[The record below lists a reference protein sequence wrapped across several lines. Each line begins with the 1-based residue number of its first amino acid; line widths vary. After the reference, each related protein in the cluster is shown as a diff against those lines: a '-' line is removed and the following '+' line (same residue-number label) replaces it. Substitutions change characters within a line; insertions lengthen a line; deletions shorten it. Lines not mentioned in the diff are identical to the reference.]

1 MHGRAPADA
10 DDVAVLD
17 DFAEVFGAY
26 LADIFF
32 DVFFV
37 FNGRVGDAGVL
48 EAEGGNDFLARRLW
62 SSMGSKISMRTK
74 PMSFAYW
81 RMRDTDGRD
90 RLSSLAISVWLYPD
104 W

>member
-48 EAEGGNDFLARRLW
+48 EAEGGNDFFGQEALVFDGVEDFDADEAHVLCVLEDARHGRAGQA
-62 SSMGSKISMRTK
+62 SGCIPIGSI
-74 PMSFAYW
+74 
-81 RMRDTDGRD
+81 
-90 RLSSLAISVWLYPD
+90 VWQR
-104 W
+104 